1 MPLALLFMIAP
12 LLFAGGSAGTDLL
25 VGAIATGRVT
35 GGGVEAPRA
44 DTAGRGQDGL
54 AGLVQVFVHGLVA
67 PDEPGLQETE
77 LHARGQPARHL
88 LLGQRVHLELEA
100 VLRALVGLL
109 LLRDVARLVV
119 DDDEALGRLVHA
131 IESPADFRRPQGEA
145 ELALHLAGLL
155 PRGLLLVIEARER
168 LHPGALA
175 LLLVLAREEALVAPG
190 IVEGLQEVLER
201 GEVPYCAAAQIALP
215 GLV

>member
-1 MPLALLFMIAP
+1 MPLALIFMIAP
-12 LLFAGGSAGTDLL
+12 FLFAGGGAGTDLV
-25 VGAIATGRVT
+25 VGAIATDHVT
-35 GGGVEAPRA
+35 GSGLEAPRA
-44 DTAGRGQDGL
+44 DAAGRGQDDL
-54 AGLVQVFVHGLVA
+54 AGRVQVSVHGLVA

-77 LHARGQPARHL
+77 LDARGQPPRHL

-100 VLRALVGLL
+100 VLRSLVGLL

-131 IESPADFRRPQGEA
+131 VESPAHPRRPQGEA

-155 PRGLLLVIEARER
+155 PGGLLFMIEARER
-168 LHPGALA
+168 LHPRALA

-190 IVEGLQEVLER
+190 IVEGLQEILER
-201 GEVPYCAAAQIALP
+201 GEVPHGAAPQIEL
-215 GLV
+215 